1 MRLLWSYSTLCLR
14 PTASTEEA
22 PSLCWDA
29 TPYLPPGQ
37 GRCRSSAAP
46 ECSASLAERFISKRS
61 CLIKKR
67 EMRSWSVTSTYFT
80 TKMNFTMMN

>member
-29 TPYLPPGQ
+29 TPY
-37 GRCRSSAAP
+37 